1 MKISELQEA
10 IKGWKHAHSDI
21 SKMRADR
28 AAQSHQARLVSLKK
42 DGTESKMHDA
52 SSTYPTEADARRRH
66 ADLVKMNP
74 GRNIRHNLY
83 VDGKLVGVLDP
94 TSLQENASGGATGS
108 GSVAGL
114 PMYQGA
120 VIRRPNL
127 FGYVP
132 AGRKTGTKTKKKSHS
147 HK

>member
-83 VDGKLVGVLDP
+83 VDNKLVGVLDKDN
-94 TSLQENASGGATGS
+94 LLEFASSGATS
-108 GSVAGL
+108 AGSVASVAN
-114 PMYQGA
+114 PSSM
-120 VIRRPNL
+120 VMRRPNL

-132 AGRKTGTKTKKKSHS
+132 PTPKRKTSKSKS
-147 HK
+147 K